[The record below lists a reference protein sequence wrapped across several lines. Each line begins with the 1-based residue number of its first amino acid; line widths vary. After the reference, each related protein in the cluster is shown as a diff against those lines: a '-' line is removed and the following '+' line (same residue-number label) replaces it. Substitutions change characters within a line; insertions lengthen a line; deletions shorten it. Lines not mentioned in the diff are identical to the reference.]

1 MTIAVP
7 TLAPVS
13 PGAPSPYATAVKAP
27 PAPEPES
34 LFYVLGHAGVLG
46 PVTSSELAD
55 IAETTYA
62 LTGSTVTVTKV

>member
-13 PGAPSPYATAVKAP
+13 PGRPSPYESGYEA
-27 PAPEPES
+27 PAPQPEQ
-34 LFYVLGHAGVLG
+34 LYYVLLVSGVHG

-55 IAETTYA
+55 IAESTFA

>member
-1 MTIAVP
+1 
-7 TLAPVS
+7 VS
-13 PGAPSPYATAVKAP
+13 SD
-27 PAPEPES
+27 
-34 LFYVLGHAGVLG
+34 

>member
-1 MTIAVP
+1 MAVALP

-13 PGAPSPYATAVKAP
+13 PGRPSPFATAIEAP

-34 LFYVLGHAGVLG
+34 QFYVLAAGGVWG
-46 PVTSSELAD
+46 PVTSSELAA

-62 LTGSTVTVTKV
+62 LTGSEVVVTPA

>member
-1 MTIAVP
+1 MAVSVP

-13 PGAPSPYATAVKAP
+13 PGRPSPYESGIEV
-27 PAPEPES
+27 PAPEPEQQ
-34 LFYVLGHAGVLG
+34 FYVLLVSGVHG